1 MSSSFAAYREIIG
14 EGEHDRIARLAGYLK
29 GQQVVMVNSTRDG
42 GGVAEILHNMVPIMN
57 ELGVETTWEII
68 EGRPDF
74 FAATKTLHNA
84 LHGRPEP
91 LTPDMQKAYWEVT
104 DLNAEKL
111 KAQLDKPL
119 VYIHDPQPAGLL
131 RRLKKNGQKWI
142 YRCHV
147 DVSTPYAPVWEFL
160 SAIMRE
166 YDATVFSHP
175 SFAQNMANPQ
185 FLIAPSIDPLSDK
198 NKDIPPEFVRST
210 LERYHLDPTRPLIT
224 QVSRFDK
231 LKDPL
236 GVIQAFQKVKR
247 SHPSAQLLL
256 AGGSASDDPESAHI
270 LPAIQEA
277 AGKDESIHIL
287 DLPPFSDLEINALQ
301 RASAVVLQKS
311 LKEGFALT
319 VSEALWKER
328 PVVAMAVGGIP
339 LQVLPGKTGYLVH
352 TVEGTSAAIRH
363 VLDHPEEAAALARN
377 GREHVRQ
384 NFLITRHIREYMSLF
399 LSVMNPGKSVVHLGA
414 PAAA

>member
-1 MSSSFAAYREIIG
+1 MSSPYSAYRPLIG
-14 EGEHDRIARLAGYLK
+14 GGEHDLISRLAQRLK
-29 GQQVVMVNSTRDG
+29 GTETVMVNSTRDG
-42 GGVAEILHNMVPIMN
+42 GGVAEILHNMVPLLN
-57 ELGVETTWEII
+57 ELGVRTTWEVI

-84 LHGRPEP
+84 LHGRPEA
-91 LTPDMQKAYWEVT
+91 LTPEMVKAYWEVSEM
-104 DLNAEKL
+104 NAEKL
-111 KAQLDKPL
+111 KDRLKKNL
-119 VYIHDPQPAGLL
+119 VFIHDPQPAGLL
-131 RRLKKNGQKWI
+131 RHLKQGDQRWI

-147 DVSTPYAPVWEFL
+147 DVSSPFPPAWEFL
-160 SAIMRE
+160 GPIVSE
-166 YDATVFSHP
+166 YDASVFSHP
-175 SFAQNMANPQ
+175 SFAQRMAMPQ

-198 NKDIPPEFVRST
+198 NKPLPEEFIRHT
-210 LERYHLDPTRPLIT
+210 LERFGLDPRRPLIT

-236 GVIQAFQKVKR
+236 GVIEAFKKAKR
-247 SHPSAQLLL
+247 FHPRAQLVL
-256 AGGSASDDPESAHI
+256 AGGAASDDPESAHI

-277 AGKDESIHIL
+277 AGKDDSIHVL

-339 LQVLPGKTGYLVH
+339 LQVIHGKTGYLVH
-352 TVEGTSAAIRH
+352 TVEGTAAAIRR
-363 VLDHPEEAAALARN
+363 VLDNPLEAQALAKN

-384 NFLITRHIREYMSLF
+384 NFIITRHVRDYMSLF
-399 LSVMNPGKSVVHLGA
+399 LCVLNPGRAVVRLA
-414 PAAA
+414 PPAA